1 MKKRVAVSTWA
12 AMLAILLLLAAC
24 GPAVSTE
31 QAEEMTREAEAAEQG
46 GEAAESEE
54 SAGEDVELPAGVEEV
69 NGPITITDSG
79 LRVTEIRAGDGR
91 TPDPGDLVTMNILAM
106 LEDGTVF
113 ADTATDGAPITATA
127 TDTDLFPGW
136 LEGVLLMQEG
146 GKVRLTIP
154 PELAFGSEGAGGV
167 IPPDATILMDVELL
181 TAVAP
186 PLPTAVDAGDLT
198 ETDSGLQY
206 FDIVEGDG
214 EMPVPG
220 QDVVVEYAA
229 WLQDGEEYIASS
241 ATLGEPLTFTLGSDV
256 GVFPGWDEGVST
268 MRPGGKRYLVIP
280 PELALGAE
288 GGGRIPPN
296 ATLIMEVDLVEVLPL
311 LLPTEISEDDFT
323 VTDSGL
329 KYYDIVEGDG
339 AEATSGS
346 SVTVDY
352 TGWLT
357 DNVKFDSS
365 LDRGVPFPFT
375 LGTGAVIPGWDEGV
389 AGMKVGGIRQLI
401 IPAELGYGEFGSGT
415 IPPGATL
422 VFEVELLDV
431 QEAPTE

>member
-1 MKKRVAVSTWA
+1 MKKRFAVSTWA
-12 AMLAILLLLAAC
+12 ALLMILLMLAAC
-24 GPAVSTE
+24 GPAVSSE
-31 QAEEMTREAEAAEQG
+31 QADEMTREAEAAEPVEETT
-46 GEAAESEE
+46 GEA
-54 SAGEDVELPAGVEEV
+54 VELPAGVEEV
-69 NGPITITDSG
+69 DGPITVTDSG
-79 LRVTEIRAGDGR
+79 LRVTEIRAGEGP
-91 TPDPGDLVTMNILAM
+91 TPEVGDLVTMHILGM
-106 LEDGTVF
+106 LEDGTIF
-113 ADTATDGAPITATA
+113 ADTVSQGEPIVATLTEA
-127 TDTDLFPGW
+127 DLFPGW
-136 LEGVLLMQEG
+136 FEGVQLMKEG

-154 PELAFGSEGAGGV
+154 PELAFGPEGAGGV
-167 IPPDATILMDVELL
+167 IPADATILMDVELL
-181 TAVAP
+181 TVVAP
-186 PLPTAVDAGDLT
+186 PVPTAVDAGDLST
-198 ETDSGLQY
+198 TDSGLQY

-214 EMPVPG
+214 EIPVDG

-229 WLQDGEEYIASS
+229 WLQEGEEYIASS
-241 ATLGEPLTFTLGSDV
+241 ATVGEPLTFTLGSDV

-268 MRPGGKRYLVIP
+268 MKPGGKRYLVIP

-296 ATLIMEVDLVEVLPL
+296 AVIIMEVELLEVKPL
-311 LLPTEISEDDFT
+311 LLPTEISEEDFT

-329 KYYDIVEGDG
+329 RYYDIVEGDG

-346 SVTVDY
+346 TVTVNY

-365 LDRGVPFPFT
+365 LDSGVPFPFT

-389 AGMKVGGIRQLI
+389 AGMKVGGIRQLV
-401 IPAELGYGEFGSGT
+401 IPAELGYGETGSGS

-431 QEAPTE
+431 QAAPSE